1 MYRKSIGHRTVV
13 NSVRTLCLFIP
24 IPYLHIFMHPTPK
37 NGVPPCGIRRL
48 YSYYCSGVGSGSGSG
63 AGGSV
68 SVTGSV
74 TVSVAVSVFVDTSV
88 VSLGCVKD
96 GVVSVAFFVS
106 VETEVVVVVFEV
118 VVVVI

>member
-1 MYRKSIGHRTVV
+1 MQGF
-13 NSVRTLCLFIP
+13 L
-24 IPYLHIFMHPTPK
+24 YL
-37 NGVPPCGIRRL
+37 
-48 YSYYCSGVGSGSGSG
+48 YYCSGVGSGSGSG

-96 GVVSVAFFVS
+96 GVVSVAFSFLLKPKLLWWS
-106 VETEVVVVVFEV
+106 LKLWSW
-118 VVVVI
+118 

>member
-1 MYRKSIGHRTVV
+1 MQGF
-13 NSVRTLCLFIP
+13 L
-24 IPYLHIFMHPTPK
+24 YL
-37 NGVPPCGIRRL
+37 
-48 YSYYCSGVGSGSGSG
+48 YYCSGVGSGSGSG

-106 VETEVVVVVFEV
+106 VEAEVVVVVFEV
-118 VVVVI
+118 VVVVLYGRSADGLQCDSRGRRQSL

>member
-1 MYRKSIGHRTVV
+1 
-13 NSVRTLCLFIP
+13 
-24 IPYLHIFMHPTPK
+24 MHQKRRTPK
-37 NGVPPCGIRRL
+37 WDNAVYIL
-48 YSYYCSGVGSGSGSG
+48 TYCSGVGSGSG

-74 TVSVAVSVFVDTSV
+74 TVSVTVSVFVDTSV

-118 VVVVI
+118 VVVVM

>member
-1 MYRKSIGHRTVV
+1 M
-13 NSVRTLCLFIP
+13 
-24 IPYLHIFMHPTPK
+24 
-37 NGVPPCGIRRL
+37 
-48 YSYYCSGVGSGSGSG
+48 
-63 AGGSV
+63 
-68 SVTGSV
+68 TGSV

-118 VVVVI
+118 VVVVM

>member
-1 MYRKSIGHRTVV
+1 
-13 NSVRTLCLFIP
+13 
-24 IPYLHIFMHPTPK
+24 MHPTPK

-48 YSYYCSGVGSGSGSG
+48 YSYYCSGVGSGSG

-74 TVSVAVSVFVDTSV
+74 TVSVTVSVFVDTSV

-118 VVVVI
+118 VVVVM

>member
-1 MYRKSIGHRTVV
+1 MFARFVYS
-13 NSVRTLCLFIP
+13 F
-24 IPYLHIFMHPTPK
+24 PTPK

>member
-1 MYRKSIGHRTVV
+1 MYGKISGQMVGGEQRSPA
-13 NSVRTLCLFIP
+13 L
-24 IPYLHIFMHPTPK
+24 FMHAFSISAHIHAPKKRRTPK
-37 NGVPPCGIRRL
+37 WDNAVYIL
-48 YSYYCSGVGSGSGSG
+48 TYCSGVGSGSG

-74 TVSVAVSVFVDTSV
+74 TVSVTVSVFVDTSV

-106 VETEVVVVVFEV
+106 VETEVVVVVIEV
-118 VVVVI
+118 VVVVV

>member
-1 MYRKSIGHRTVV
+1 
-13 NSVRTLCLFIP
+13 
-24 IPYLHIFMHPTPK
+24 MHPTPK

-48 YSYYCSGVGSGSGSG
+48 YSYYCSGVGSGSG

-74 TVSVAVSVFVDTSV
+74 TVSVTVSVFVDTSV

-106 VETEVVVVVFEV
+106 VETEVVLVVVEV
-118 VVVVI
+118 VVVVM

>member
-1 MYRKSIGHRTVV
+1 MCKNIGARPLHG
-13 NSVRTLCLFIP
+13 LCVFNIIFLLYKKALPKQSFL
-24 IPYLHIFMHPTPK
+24 YL
-37 NGVPPCGIRRL
+37 
-48 YSYYCSGVGSGSGSG
+48 YYCSGVGSGSGSG

-106 VETEVVVVVFEV
+106 VETEVVLVVVEV
-118 VVVVI
+118 VVVVM

>member
-1 MYRKSIGHRTVV
+1 MCVFNIIFFIQRKA
-13 NSVRTLCLFIP
+13 L
-24 IPYLHIFMHPTPK
+24 PK
-37 NGVPPCGIRRL
+37 QGFL
-48 YSYYCSGVGSGSGSG
+48 YSNYCSGVGSGSGSG

-74 TVSVAVSVFVDTSV
+74 TVSVTVSVFVDTSV

-106 VETEVVVVVFEV
+106 VETEVVVVVFQV
-118 VVVVI
+118 VVVVM